1 MQSVAGI
8 FRSRTAA
15 EEAVNA
21 LVNHGVPQASIIFL
35 TAESPAAEIRSEQ
48 ELDTIPTTDAE
59 ADGMGTAV
67 GVLMGGGVGATA
79 GWAAGEA
86 IASLL
91 IPGVG
96 PIIAVGVGAAA
107 LLGLGGAIAGAEIG
121 GTAEHDMDTGVP
133 KDDVAV
139 YHELLKQGR
148 SLVIA
153 SVRDEKL
160 AGTAKQVMRE
170 RRGEDIEHAR
180 KQLHP
185 AA

>member
-15 EEAVNA
+15 DEAVNA

-67 GVLMGGGVGATA
+67 GALMGGGVGATA

-91 IPGVG
+91 IP
-96 PIIAVGVGAAA
+96 GVGAAA

-148 SLVIA
+148 S
-153 SVRDEKL
+153 
-160 AGTAKQVMRE
+160 
-170 RRGEDIEHAR
+170 
-180 KQLHP
+180 
-185 AA
+185 

>member
-8 FRSRTAA
+8 FRSRTAG
-15 EEAVNA
+15 EEAVA
-21 LVNHGVPQASIIFL
+21 GLVSHGVPQASIIFL
-35 TAESPAAEIRSEQ
+35 TAESPAAEIQSEK

-67 GVLMGGGVGATA
+67 GALMGGGVGATA

-96 PIIAVGVGAAA
+96 PILAVGLGAAA
-107 LLGLGGAIAGAEIG
+107 LLGLGGAIAGAEVG
-121 GTAEHDMDTGVP
+121 GTAEHAMDTGVP
-133 KDDVAV
+133 KDDVLV
-139 YHELLKQGR
+139 YRELLKQGR

-153 SVRDEKL
+153 NVSDEEL
-160 AGTAKQVMRE
+160 AGTAKQVLRE
-170 RRGEDIEHAR
+170 RGGEDVEHAR

>member
-8 FRSRTAA
+8 FRSRAAA

-21 LVNHGVPQASIIFL
+21 LVNHGVPQASIVFL
-35 TAESPAAEIRSEQ
+35 TAESPAAEIRSEK
-48 ELDTIPTTDAE
+48 ELDTMPTTDAE
-59 ADGMGTAV
+59 ADGMGKTV
-67 GVLMGGGVGATA
+67 GALMGGGVGASA

-96 PIIAVGVGAAA
+96 PILAVGLGAAA
-107 LLGLGGAIAGAEIG
+107 LLGLGGAIAGAEVG
-121 GTAEHDMDTGVP
+121 GSAEHAMDAGVP
-133 KDDVAV
+133 KDDVLV
-139 YHELLKQGR
+139 YRALLKQGR

-153 SVRDEKL
+153 NVNDEKL
-160 AGTAKQVMRE
+160 ARTAKHVMSE
-170 RRGEDIEHAR
+170 RGGEDVEHVR
-180 KQLHP
+180 KQLHS

>member
-21 LVNHGVPQASIIFL
+21 LVNQGVPQASIIFL
-35 TAESPAAEIRSEQ
+35 TAESRSAELRSEK
-48 ELDTIPTTDAE
+48 ELETIPTTDAE
-59 ADGMGTAV
+59 ADGMGKTV
-67 GVLMGGGVGATA
+67 GALMGGGVGATA

-96 PIIAVGVGAAA
+96 PILAVGVGAAA
-107 LLGLGGAIAGAEIG
+107 LLGLGGAIAGAEVG
-121 GTAEHDMDTGVP
+121 GTAEHAMDTGIP
-133 KDDVAV
+133 KDDVVA
-139 YHELLKQGR
+139 YRELLKQGR
-148 SLVIA
+148 SLVITN
-153 SVRDEKL
+153 VRDEKL
-160 AGTAKQVMRE
+160 AGTAKQVIRE
-170 RRGEDIEHAR
+170 RGGEDVEHVR
-180 KQLHP
+180 KQLHS